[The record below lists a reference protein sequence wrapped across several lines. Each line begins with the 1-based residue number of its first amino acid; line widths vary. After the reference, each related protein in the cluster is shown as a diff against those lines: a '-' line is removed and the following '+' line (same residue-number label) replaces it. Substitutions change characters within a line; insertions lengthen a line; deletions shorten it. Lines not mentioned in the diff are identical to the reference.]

1 MAVMRVPMQLRVQVW
16 QMAPRPVSGDKL
28 SRPSS
33 QSSLYFDRIR
43 EFLLF
48 DKSPFS
54 MIEVL
59 AVISIISLYSSRPY
73 TLFADSIF
81 YPNISTEFWPTC
93 L

>member
-1 MAVMRVPMQLRVQVW
+1 
-16 QMAPRPVSGDKL
+16 MAPRPVSSDRLGR
-28 SRPSS
+28 SSS

-43 EFLLF
+43 AFLLF

-73 TLFADSIF
+73 TLLFADSIF
-81 YPNISTEFWPTC
+81 YPNISAEFWPTC